1 MRPTPVA
8 SGPDDLSVLE
18 IGRTAIGTVHVDAAQ
33 VSHILLITNLFF
45 FIQYSHQYLW
55 GPIFFANVLRF
66 FAFTFQEFCHFV
78 TCDSLNDQILQSY
91 GTRT

>member
-55 GPIFFANVLRF
+55 GPIFCKCVALICIYFPRILS
-66 FAFTFQEFCHFV
+66 FCY
-78 TCDSLNDQILQSY
+78 L
-91 GTRT
+91 